1 VAGTDPMRRD
11 VATPDAALCATSSDS
26 GPSAASPISD
36 ATALADCADVGAS
49 PYGRSPSRS
58 MIVGNCWSA
67 PELIRAPPASPF
79 TLSGSWGRPSFAYKS
94 VFPSPRQLFEREARA
109 VEG

>member
-1 VAGTDPMRRD
+1 MTRNSEAGTFTSKPICTMPCEASEPCLVALPVAIRAEAVVAGTDPMRRD

-58 MIVGNCWSA
+58 MIVGNLVGLL
-67 PELIRAPPASPF
+67 PN
-79 TLSGSWGRPSFAYKS
+79 
-94 VFPSPRQLFEREARA
+94 
-109 VEG
+109 